1 MRETLIQL
9 ITDVLDEIAIY
20 QHLKTVT
27 DKEKAI
33 QTIKICLNGFVISSD
48 PNKAETY
55 INNSKILITSTKGSA
70 KGKLKA
76 IQINLE
82 NALTELI

>member
-9 ITDVLDEIAIY
+9 ITDVLDEIVIY
-20 QHLKTVT
+20 QHLKTIN

-33 QTIKICLNGFVISSD
+33 QTIKFCLSGFVISSN
-48 PNKAETY
+48 PSKTETY
-55 INNSKILITSTKGSA
+55 INNSKILITSNKGSV